1 MVVLPKTAGLRV
13 SLLISTS
20 EELSVTTTMAAY
32 MTVRSVRKRTRQ
44 LLDPTHVDR
53 SGTIVNWFIMCLI
66 LLNVLAVVLET
77 VDSLHAQYEPFFFGF
92 ELLSVM
98 IFTVEY
104 LARIWSAVEAGEP
117 YDRPIVG
124 RLRYATRPLLLFDLI
139 AILPFYVTVF
149 GGASDLRFLRA
160 LRLIRFLR
168 LFRLVRYSES
178 MQAFGEAFY
187 LKRGQLVVAMTG
199 NLILLV
205 VASSLMYFA
214 ESGAQPEAFPSIP
227 GTMWWG
233 IVTLTTVGYGDVTPI
248 TPAGQ
253 LIGSAVAIL
262 GIGLFALPASI
273 MASGFIQ
280 GSSYET
286 GFCPDCG
293 HELDWA
299 NDITG
304 DGPVYGLGDRIR
316 IDITRDSQLAYDYHG
331 IHGKIVAYD
340 TDSDV
345 YEVELEE
352 GTETIIATWK
362 DLRQPLVSR

>member
-1 MVVLPKTAGLRV
+1 
-13 SLLISTS
+13 
-20 EELSVTTTMAAY
+20 
-32 MTVRSVRKRTRQ
+32 MTLRSVRKRTRQ
-44 LLDPTHVDR
+44 LLDPDYVDR
-53 SGTIVNWFIMCLI
+53 PGTIVNWFIMTLI
-66 LLNVLAVVLET
+66 LLNVLAVAFET
-77 VDSLHAQYEPFFFGF
+77 VDALYASYEAFFFGF
-92 ELLSVM
+92 ELLSVT

-104 LARIWSAVEAGEP
+104 AGRIWSAVEAGEP

-124 RLRYATRPLLLFDLI
+124 RLRFATRPLLVLDLI
-139 AILPFYVTVF
+139 AILPFYIAIFAGVT
-149 GGASDLRFLRA
+149 DLRFLRA

-178 MQAFGEAFY
+178 MQAFGRAFY
-187 LKRGQLVVAMTG
+187 LKRGQLIVAMTG

-214 ESGAQPEAFPSIP
+214 EHAAQPEAFPSIP

-233 IVTLTTVGYGDVTPI
+233 IVTLTTVGYGDVTPV
-248 TPAGQ
+248 TPVGQ
-253 LIGSAVAIL
+253 LIGSVVAIL

-299 NDITG
+299 SDITG
-304 DGPVYGLGDRIR
+304 EGPMYGLGDRIR
-316 IDITRDSQLAYDYHG
+316 IDITRDSKLDYAYHG
-331 IHGKIVAYD
+331 VHGEIVAYD
-340 TDSDV
+340 EREDR
-345 YEVELEE
+345 YEVELEK
-352 GTETIIATWK
+352 GDETVVATWK
-362 DLRQPLVSR
+362 DLRQPLMAK

>member
-1 MVVLPKTAGLRV
+1 
-13 SLLISTS
+13 
-20 EELSVTTTMAAY
+20 
-32 MTVRSVRKRTRQ
+32 MTLRSVRERTYQ

-53 SGTIVNWFIMCLI
+53 AGTVVNWFIMTLI
-66 LLNVLAVVLET
+66 LLNVLAVIFET
-77 VDSLHAQYEPFFFGF
+77 VEPVYARYESFFFGF
-92 ELLSVM
+92 EMLSVT

-104 LARIWSAVEAGEP
+104 AARIWSAVEAGAP
-117 YDRPIVG
+117 YDRPVVG
-124 RLRYATRPLLLFDLI
+124 RLRYAAQPLLVLDFV
-139 AILPFYVTVF
+139 AILPFYVAVF
-149 GGASDLRFLRA
+149 VGVTDFRFLRA

-168 LFRLVRYSES
+168 LFRLARYSES
-178 MQAFGEAFY
+178 MQAFGRAFY

-214 ESGAQPEAFPSIP
+214 EHAAQPEAFPSIP

-233 IVTLTTVGYGDVTPI
+233 IVTLTTVGYGDVTPV

-253 LIGSAVAIL
+253 VIGSVVAIL

-273 MASGFIQ
+273 MASGFIE

-299 NDITG
+299 SDVTG
-304 DGPVYGLGDRIR
+304 AGPVYGLGDRVR
-316 IDITRDSQLAYDYHG
+316 IDITRESALPYDYHG
-331 IHGKIVAYD
+331 IHGEIIEYD
-340 TDSDV
+340 ATADR
-345 YEVELEE
+345 YEVELETGE
-352 GTETIIATWK
+352 ETITATWR
-362 DLRQPLVSR
+362 DLRQPLVNR

>member
-1 MVVLPKTAGLRV
+1 M
-13 SLLISTS
+13 
-20 EELSVTTTMAAY
+20 TMAEY
-32 MTVRSVRKRTRQ
+32 MTVCSVRKRTRQ

-53 SGTIVNWFIMCLI
+53 AGATVNWFIMSLI
-66 LLNVLAVVLET
+66 LLNVLAVMFET
-77 VDSLHAQYEPFFFGF
+77 VDSVYTAYEPLFFGF
-92 ELLSVM
+92 ELLSVA

-104 LARIWSAVEAGEP
+104 SARIWSAVEAGEP

-124 RLRYATRPLLLFDLI
+124 RIRFATRPLLVFDLI
-139 AILPFYVTVF
+139 AILPFYLAVF
-149 GGASDLRFLRA
+149 LGVSDLRFLRA

-168 LFRLVRYSES
+168 LFRLIRYSES
-178 MQAFGEAFY
+178 MQAFGRAFY
-187 LKRGQLVVAMTG
+187 LKRGQLLVAMTG

-214 ESGAQPEAFPSIP
+214 ESAAQPEAFPSIP

-253 LIGSAVAIL
+253 VIGSVVAIL

-273 MASGFIQ
+273 MASGFIE

-299 NDITG
+299 GDITG
-304 DGPVYGLGDRIR
+304 AGPVYGLGDRIR
-316 IDITRDSQLAYDYHG
+316 IDITRDSKLDYAYHG
-331 IHGKIVAYD
+331 VHGEIVAYD
-340 TDSDV
+340 EREDWYDV
-345 YEVELEE
+345 KLEE
-352 GTETIIATWK
+352 GDETITTTWK
-362 DLRQPLVSR
+362 DLRQPLVTR

>member
-1 MVVLPKTAGLRV
+1 
-13 SLLISTS
+13 
-20 EELSVTTTMAAY
+20 
-32 MTVRSVRKRTRQ
+32 MTLRSVRKRTRQ
-44 LLDPTHVDR
+44 LLDPDYVDR
-53 SGTIVNWFIMCLI
+53 PGTIVNWFIMTLI
-66 LLNVLAVVLET
+66 LLNVLAVAFET
-77 VDSLHAQYEPFFFGF
+77 VDALYASYEAFFFGF
-92 ELLSVM
+92 ELLSVT

-104 LARIWSAVEAGEP
+104 AGRIWSAVEAGEP

-124 RLRYATRPLLLFDLI
+124 RLRFATRPLLVLDLI
-139 AILPFYVTVF
+139 AILPFYIAIFAGVT
-149 GGASDLRFLRA
+149 DLRFLRA

-178 MQAFGEAFY
+178 MQAFGRAFY
-187 LKRGQLVVAMTG
+187 LKRGQLIVAMTG

-214 ESGAQPEAFPSIP
+214 EHAAQPEAFPSIP

-233 IVTLTTVGYGDVTPI
+233 IVTLTTVGYGDVTPV
-248 TPAGQ
+248 TPVGQ
-253 LIGSAVAIL
+253 LIGSVVAIL

-299 NDITG
+299 SDITG
-304 DGPVYGLGDRIR
+304 EGPMYGLGDRIR
-316 IDITRDSQLAYDYHG
+316 IDITRDSKLDYAYHG
-331 IHGKIVAYD
+331 VHGEIVAYD
-340 TDSDV
+340 EREDR

-352 GTETIIATWK
+352 GDETVVATWK
-362 DLRQPLVSR
+362 DLRQPLMAK

>member
-1 MVVLPKTAGLRV
+1 
-13 SLLISTS
+13 
-20 EELSVTTTMAAY
+20 
-32 MTVRSVRKRTRQ
+32 MT
-44 LLDPTHVDR
+44 
-53 SGTIVNWFIMCLI
+53 LI
-66 LLNVLAVVLET
+66 LLNVLAVAFET
-77 VDSLHAQYEPFFFGF
+77 VDALYASYEAFFFGF
-92 ELLSVM
+92 ELLSVT

-104 LARIWSAVEAGEP
+104 AGRIWSAVEAGEP

-124 RLRYATRPLLLFDLI
+124 RLRFATRPLLVLDLI
-139 AILPFYVTVF
+139 AILPFYIAIFAGVT
-149 GGASDLRFLRA
+149 DLRFLRA

-178 MQAFGEAFY
+178 MQAFGRAFY
-187 LKRGQLVVAMTG
+187 LKRGQLIVAMTG

-214 ESGAQPEAFPSIP
+214 EHAAQPEAFPSIP

-233 IVTLTTVGYGDVTPI
+233 IVTLTTVGYGDVTPV
-248 TPAGQ
+248 TPVGQ
-253 LIGSAVAIL
+253 LIGSVVAIL

-299 NDITG
+299 SDITG
-304 DGPVYGLGDRIR
+304 EGPMYGLGDRIR
-316 IDITRDSQLAYDYHG
+316 IDITRDSKLDYAYHG
-331 IHGKIVAYD
+331 VHGEIVAYD
-340 TDSDV
+340 EREDR
-345 YEVELEE
+345 YEVELEK
-352 GTETIIATWK
+352 GDETVVATWK
-362 DLRQPLVSR
+362 DLRQPLMAK

>member
-1 MVVLPKTAGLRV
+1 
-13 SLLISTS
+13 
-20 EELSVTTTMAAY
+20 
-32 MTVRSVRKRTRQ
+32 MTLRSVRERTHQ

-53 SGTIVNWFIMCLI
+53 AGTTVNWFIMSLI

-77 VDSLHAQYEPFFFGF
+77 VDPLFAAYEPLFFGF
-92 ELLSVM
+92 ELLSVV

-104 LARIWSAVEAGEP
+104 LARLWSAIEAGAP
-117 YDRPIVG
+117 YDRPVVG
-124 RLRYATRPLLLFDLI
+124 RLCYASQPLLLLDLI
-139 AILPFYVTVF
+139 AILPFYLTALVGV
-149 GGASDLRFLRA
+149 SDFRFLRA

-178 MQAFGEAFY
+178 MQAFGRAFY

-214 ESGAQPEAFPSIP
+214 EHGAQPEAFPSIP

-233 IVTLTTVGYGDVTPI
+233 IVTLTTVGYGDVTPV
-248 TPAGQ
+248 TPLGQ
-253 LIGSAVAIL
+253 VIGSAVAVL

-273 MASGFIQ
+273 MASGFIE

-286 GFCPDCG
+286 GYCPDCG

-299 NDITG
+299 SDVSG
-304 DGPVYGLGDRIR
+304 EGPIYGLGDRVR
-316 IDITRDSQLAYDYHG
+316 IDITRESNLAYDYHG
-331 IHGKIVAYD
+331 RHGEVVEYD
-340 TDSDV
+340 ERADRYEVDLEDSD
-345 YEVELEE
+345 
-352 GTETIIATWK
+352 ETITATWR
-362 DLRQPLVSR
+362 DLRQPLITR

>member
-1 MVVLPKTAGLRV
+1 
-13 SLLISTS
+13 
-20 EELSVTTTMAAY
+20 
-32 MTVRSVRKRTRQ
+32 MTLRSVRKRTRQ
-44 LLDPTHVDR
+44 LLDPDYVDR
-53 SGTIVNWFIMCLI
+53 PGTIVNWFIMTLI
-66 LLNVLAVVLET
+66 LLNVLAVAFET
-77 VDSLHAQYEPFFFGF
+77 VESLYASYEAFFFGF
-92 ELLSVM
+92 ELLSVT

-104 LARIWSAVEAGEP
+104 AGRIWSAVEAGEP

-124 RLRYATRPLLLFDLI
+124 RLRFATRPLLVLDLI
-139 AILPFYVTVF
+139 AILPFYIAIFAGVT
-149 GGASDLRFLRA
+149 DLRFLRA

-178 MQAFGEAFY
+178 MQAFGRAFY
-187 LKRGQLVVAMTG
+187 LKRGQLIVAMTG

-214 ESGAQPEAFPSIP
+214 EHAAQPEAFPSIP

-233 IVTLTTVGYGDVTPI
+233 IVTLTTVGYGDVTPV
-248 TPAGQ
+248 TPVGQ
-253 LIGSAVAIL
+253 LIGSVVAIL

-299 NDITG
+299 SDITG
-304 DGPVYGLGDRIR
+304 EGPMYGLGDRIR
-316 IDITRDSQLAYDYHG
+316 IDITRDSKLDYAYHG
-331 IHGKIVAYD
+331 VHGEIVAYD
-340 TDSDV
+340 EREDR

-352 GTETIIATWK
+352 GDETVVATWK
-362 DLRQPLVSR
+362 DLRQPLMAK

>member
-1 MVVLPKTAGLRV
+1 MSG
-13 SLLISTS
+13 
-20 EELSVTTTMAAY
+20 Y
-32 MTVRSVRKRTRQ
+32 MTLRSVRKRTRQ
-44 LLDPTHVDR
+44 LLDPDYVDR
-53 SGTIVNWFIMCLI
+53 PGTIVNWFIMTLI
-66 LLNVLAVVLET
+66 LLNVLAVAFET
-77 VDSLHAQYEPFFFGF
+77 VDALYASYEAFFFGF
-92 ELLSVM
+92 ELLSVT

-104 LARIWSAVEAGEP
+104 AGRIWSAVEAGEP

-124 RLRYATRPLLLFDLI
+124 RLRFATRPLLVLDLI
-139 AILPFYVTVF
+139 AILPFYIAIFAGVT
-149 GGASDLRFLRA
+149 DLRFLRA

-178 MQAFGEAFY
+178 MQAFGRAFY
-187 LKRGQLVVAMTG
+187 LKRGQLIVAMTG

-214 ESGAQPEAFPSIP
+214 EHAAQPEAFPSIP

-233 IVTLTTVGYGDVTPI
+233 IVTLTTVGYGDVTPV
-248 TPAGQ
+248 TPVGQ
-253 LIGSAVAIL
+253 LIGSVVAIL

-299 NDITG
+299 SDITG
-304 DGPVYGLGDRIR
+304 EGPMYGLGDRIR
-316 IDITRDSQLAYDYHG
+316 IDITRDSKLDYAYHG
-331 IHGKIVAYD
+331 VHGEIVAYD
-340 TDSDV
+340 EREDR
-345 YEVELEE
+345 YEVELEK
-352 GTETIIATWK
+352 GDETVVATWK
-362 DLRQPLVSR
+362 DLRQPLMAK